1 MGPVGLRHSE
11 KMGQFRVSSTSS
23 KQSKTIKDL
32 VLPTQIPSFLLLLL
46 VRFLPSLPLKESSC
60 HLDILQVVAT
70 ALRLCEGA
78 YGVAFIFEDI
88 SKILKVQVWNLSC
101 WLKVPQNHF
110 LKKRPNARR
119 HGVIQLIQKEDKQQ
133 QSLLLTIFG
142 LKKWYRH
149 H

>member
-1 MGPVGLRHSE
+1 
-11 KMGQFRVSSTSS
+11 MGQFRVSSTSS

-32 VLPTQIPSFLLLLL
+32 VLPTKIPSFLLLWK

-101 WLKVPQNHF
+101 WLKVPQN
-110 LKKRPNARR
+110 
-119 HGVIQLIQKEDKQQ
+119 
-133 QSLLLTIFG
+133 IFF
-142 LKKWYRH
+142 
-149 H
+149 